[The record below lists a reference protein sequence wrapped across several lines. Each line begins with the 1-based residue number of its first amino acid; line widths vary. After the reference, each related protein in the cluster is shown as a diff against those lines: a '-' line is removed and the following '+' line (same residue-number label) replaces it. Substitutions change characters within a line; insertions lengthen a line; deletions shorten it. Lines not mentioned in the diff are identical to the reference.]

1 MGKTHGKELMRYA
14 QCAAIYI
21 CIHIYVENKELLD
34 YITLEAEGMV
44 LREISVMLEKE
55 EGMRSLM
62 GRFAKFT
69 TLRPNLLPI
78 FYCFSFLSFF
88 CCLCDFFR
96 GKKMI
101 LCEVTLQK
109 P

>member
-1 MGKTHGKELMRYA
+1 MQL
-14 QCAAIYI
+14 YI
-21 CIHIYVENKELLD
+21 CIHIYVENKELLGN
-34 YITLEAEGMV
+34 ITLVAEGMV

-78 FYCFSFLSFF
+78 FLIVFRFCFSSVVRVVFQGEE
-88 CCLCDFFR
+88 DE
-96 GKKMI
+96 
-101 LCEVTLQK
+101 LCEVTQQK